1 MRSSLLLISLAALS
15 ACLSCTKQQVQ
26 ASYDKQE
33 TMIDNFVTGQ
43 LKTEGTYAVYNK
55 GSVRL
60 VTVRGEGTDSLATD
74 GVVSYYYAL
83 YRLTASPIS
92 ASNLI
97 ATNNAEVAGSSWS
110 LSDESAFD
118 IITAKLDEAGY
129 VDGLRNGLAGVRAG
143 QECYILFSG
152 KYGFGDRIHGTIP
165 ANSGL
170 VYHIWVSSISND

>member
-1 MRSSLLLISLAALS
+1 MTRRLLISLLALA

-33 TMIDNFVTGQ
+33 TMIENFVSTQ

-60 VTVRGEGTDSLATD
+60 VTTKGEGTDSLATD

-83 YRLTASPIS
+83 YRLTSSPIS
-92 ASNLI
+92 SSNLI
-97 ATNNAEVAGSSWS
+97 STNNADIAGSSWS
-110 LSDESAFD
+110 LSDEDAFD
-118 IITAKLDEAGY
+118 IITVKLDESGY
-129 VDGLRNGLAGVRAG
+129 VEGLRNGLEGVRDG

-152 KYGFGDRIHGTIP
+152 QYGFGDRIHGTIP

-170 VYHIWVSSISND
+170 VYHIWVSSISNE